1 MKHMCPLSR
10 PKTNI
15 IVPASNCPALQRI
28 ENGAPQE
35 IIIAARE
42 HLART
47 APDAMRDSRDLEL

>member
-1 MKHMCPLSR
+1 MKHMFPLSR

-35 IIIAARE
+35 IIIAVRE
-42 HLART
+42 DLARIIC
-47 APDAMRDSRDLEL
+47 A